1 MVTMVDP
8 DIVVYLMA
16 FIFVSAIV
24 AHLFVLYIYQAQWF
38 FIESFNKRVH
48 RHLDGE
54 YESTINKD
62 FGEVIGTLINKC
74 HYDIYHLRR
83 KYQRRRFDTIKTF
96 FDELFMIDSAAEMLI
111 HDCKKQITYLTKD
124 GPNSWQDI
132 VKFLFNRNPIY
143 NYLFGVFSFSMLN
156 NFLNFLPLFFLG
168 IGIIGGMWEYSLVG
182 ANSSIV
188 IYPIISFCFY
198 IVMSL
203 TNIIFNSLQ
212 NKDSFFVELGWSFE
226 LLWMNRIDDKIINL
240 QLLKPSGNNENL
252 AIMDSQEETVGI
264 VSAIDAFFEM
274 SEGIMAEAMNETFL
288 NVSLEAD
295 INDAPPPVPLKIAA

>member
-1 MVTMVDP
+1 
-8 DIVVYLMA
+8 
-16 FIFVSAIV
+16 
-24 AHLFVLYIYQAQWF
+24 
-38 FIESFNKRVH
+38 
-48 RHLDGE
+48 
-54 YESTINKD
+54 
-62 FGEVIGTLINKC
+62 
-74 HYDIYHLRR
+74 
-83 KYQRRRFDTIKTF
+83 
-96 FDELFMIDSAAEMLI
+96 
-111 HDCKKQITYLTKD
+111 
-124 GPNSWQDI
+124 
-132 VKFLFNRNPIY
+132 
-143 NYLFGVFSFSMLN
+143 
-156 NFLNFLPLFFLG
+156 
-168 IGIIGGMWEYSLVG
+168 
-182 ANSSIV
+182 
-188 IYPIISFCFY
+188 
-198 IVMSL
+198 MSL